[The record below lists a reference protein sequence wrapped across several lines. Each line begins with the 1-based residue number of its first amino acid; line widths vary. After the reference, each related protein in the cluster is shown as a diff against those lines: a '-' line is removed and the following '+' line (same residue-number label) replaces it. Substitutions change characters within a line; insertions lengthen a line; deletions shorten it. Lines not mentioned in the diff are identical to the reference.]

1 MVTPNRKDRTLVTSF
16 DKTAPVSQVVSYSS
30 RFVEKLSDITQLM
43 NISAS
48 KSIKSGA
55 RFSSADVN
63 AVVSV
68 KVVNHYNSCWLGG
81 IPGRVQLQTHGL
93 RNFPRLFGDSFI
105 SSFAEGGE
113 LHGIISVSAFNR
125 TQRSTLKSALESAL
139 NSATNNKDLTLASS
153 IIADLDSAL
162 SESET
167 TISVNWI
174 GGGQIRNEHGHE
186 NNKWSLQ
193 DLIRAAASFPYP
205 VPPVMGA
212 AATDTA
218 DSFARELLDT
228 YMAYK
233 GHMRLLQDALA
244 ALESYHKNEA
254 VDAVDVSIRDLG
266 TARKMIRV
274 EMAAI
279 VDAIDRLDKHPERV
293 EAIVAESKV
302 TAPELW
308 AVRLPVKLSSGL
320 KASNAGEV

>member
-1 MVTPNRKDRTLVTSF
+1 
-16 DKTAPVSQVVSYSS
+16 
-30 RFVEKLSDITQLM
+30 
-43 NISAS
+43 
-48 KSIKSGA
+48 
-55 RFSSADVN
+55 
-63 AVVSV
+63 
-68 KVVNHYNSCWLGG
+68 
-81 IPGRVQLQTHGL
+81 VQLQTHGL
-93 RNFPRLFGDSFI
+93 RNFPRLFWGLIYLQCVFHSVSPLI
-105 SSFAEGGE
+105 SILTINRTGFAKGGE

-193 DLIRAAASFPYP
+193 DLIRAAASFPVRVSKTPTRTHAILTKYNRILSLLSWAQP
-205 VPPVMGA
+205 RQIPIPQY
-212 AATDTA
+212 DTA

-279 VDAIDRLDKHPERV
+279 VDAIDRL
-293 EAIVAESKV
+293 
-302 TAPELW
+302 
-308 AVRLPVKLSSGL
+308 
-320 KASNAGEV
+320 